1 VDLES
6 IRNMS
11 HLRNMRKYTLNVLP
25 VL

>member
-1 VDLES
+1 VDFES